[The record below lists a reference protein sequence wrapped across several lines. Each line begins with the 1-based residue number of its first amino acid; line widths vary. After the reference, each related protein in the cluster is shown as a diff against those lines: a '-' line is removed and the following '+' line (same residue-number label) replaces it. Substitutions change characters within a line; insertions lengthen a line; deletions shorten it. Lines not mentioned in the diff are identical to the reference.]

1 MNRMCRSCAYAGAL
15 LVVLVLII
23 GPSAHGETPSQASL
37 AEVILKRADEVRFP
51 SRAFMVQVRIQTFED
66 GKPTEERLLRVLSK
80 GSDKTLVMT
89 LAPASER
96 GQILLM
102 RDRDLWVY
110 FPRVSQPVRLPL
122 AERFVGQISNGDI
135 ARANFTG
142 EYTPQLAGVEQTG
155 GDEFYVL
162 DLHGINSGVTYQR
175 VRYWVRKSNFWPYK
189 AEFYSLSNR
198 LLKTCRYE
206 GYRELGG
213 TVRPTKLV
221 MTDALR
227 PSEESILEYSGME
240 FRDLPDNTFT
250 KGYLNRLE

>member
-1 MNRMCRSCAYAGAL
+1 MILGSRSFAYGRAL
-15 LVVLVLII
+15 LLALPLSVV
-23 GPSAHGETPSQASL
+23 SYAHGQPPSKASL

-51 SRAFMVQVRIQTFED
+51 SRAFMVNVRIQTFENANL
-66 GKPTEERLLRVLSK
+66 KTERLLRVLSK

-102 RDRDLWVY
+102 KDRDLWVY

-122 AERFVGQISNGDI
+122 SERFVGQISNGDI

-142 EYTPQLAGVEQTG
+142 EYTPQLDGIERIG
-155 GDEFYVL
+155 GDEYYL
-162 DLHGINSGVTYQR
+162 LELHGISSGVTYQR
-175 VRYWVRKSNFWPYK
+175 VRYWVRRSNFRPYK
-189 AEFYSLSNR
+189 AEFYSLSGR

-206 GYRELGG
+206 GYKELGG

-227 PSEESILEYSGME
+227 AGEESILEYSGMK
-240 FRDLPDNTFT
+240 FRNLSDRVFT
-250 KGYLNRLE
+250 KAYLDRLQ

>member
-1 MNRMCRSCAYAGAL
+1 MNRMSRSCAYARAL
-15 LVVLVLII
+15 LLVLALSV
-23 GPSAHGETPSQASL
+23 GSFAHARPPSKASL

-51 SRAFMVQVRIQTFED
+51 SRAFMVNVRIRTFENA
-66 GKPTEERLLRVLSK
+66 KPTEERLLRVLSK

-122 AERFVGQISNGDI
+122 SERFVGQISNGDI

-142 EYTPQLAGVEQTG
+142 EYTPQLAGVEQI
-155 GDEFYVL
+155 GDDEYYVL
-162 DLHGINSGVTYQR
+162 DLRGINSGVTYQH

-227 PSEESILEYSGME
+227 AGEESILEYSGMK
-240 FRDLPDNTFT
+240 FRDLSDNVFT
-250 KGYLNRLE
+250 KQYLDRLQ